1 MIVREDDRPKIGYA
15 RISTADQKLDLQTDA
30 LVKFGVDRDQIYSD
44 QASGSRFDRPGLRS
58 AMKALRPG
66 DTLVVWKLDRL
77 GRSVIDVLEMIK
89 RLSDRDI
96 VLISLTESLDGRTA
110 IGKLMITIL
119 AGFAQM
125 ERDLIIE
132 RTKAGQKASR
142 DRGIVPGRR
151 DKMTPEIEAKAV
163 ALLAEVPPKAMND
176 IARELKPYISRA
188 KFYYWLRDHRDKAAL
203 ADLDRKEIL

>member
-1 MIVREDDRPKIGYA
+1 MRDDGRPKIGYA
-15 RISTADQKLDLQTDA
+15 RISTADQKLDLQMDA
-30 LVKFGVDRDQIYSD
+30 LVKFGMDRERIYSD
-44 QASGSRFDRPGLRS
+44 QMSGSNFTRPGLRS
-58 AMKALRPG
+58 CMKALRPG

-77 GRSVIDVLEMIK
+77 GRSVIDVLDMIK
-89 RLSDRDI
+89 RLTDRDI

-151 DKMTPEIEAKAV
+151 DKMTPEVEAKAI
-163 ALLAEVPPKAMND
+163 ALLAEVPPLAMND
-176 IARELKPYISRA
+176 IARALKDDISRT
-188 KFYYWLRDHRDKAAL
+188 KFFYWLKDYRAKNPPST
-203 ADLDRKEIL
+203 DLEDDE

>member
-1 MIVREDDRPKIGYA
+1 MTDETRPKIGYA
-15 RISTADQKLDLQTDA
+15 RISTGDQKLDLQMDA

-44 QASGSRFDRPGLRS
+44 QASGSKFDRPGLRA
-58 AMKALRPG
+58 AMKALRAG

-77 GRSVIDVLEMIK
+77 GRSVIDVLEMVK
-89 RLSDRDI
+89 RLHDRDI
-96 VLISLTESLDGRTA
+96 HLVSLTESLDGRTA

-142 DRGIVPGRR
+142 ERGIVPGRR
-151 DKMTPEIEAKAV
+151 DKMTPELEAKILE
-163 ALLAEVPPKAMND
+163 LLDEKPPLEMNE
-176 IARELKPYISRA
+176 IARRLKPWISRT
-188 KFYYWLRDHRDKAAL
+188 KFFNWKATRDKSL
-203 ADLDRKEIL
+203 ASEADAKDTL

>member
-1 MIVREDDRPKIGYA
+1 MRDDNRPKIGYA
-15 RISTADQKLDLQTDA
+15 RISTADQKLDLQFDA
-30 LVKFGVDRDQIYSD
+30 LIKFGVDRERIYSD

-58 AMKALRPG
+58 AMKALRAG

-89 RLSDRDI
+89 RLADRDI

-151 DKMTPEIEAKAV
+151 DKMTPEIEAKAI
-163 ALLAEVPPKAMND
+163 ALLAEVPPLAMND
-176 IARELKPYISRA
+176 IARELKPYISRT
-188 KFYYWLRDHRDKAAL
+188 KFFYWLRDYKDKQSL
-203 ADLDRKEIL
+203 ETLDRKEIL

>member
-1 MIVREDDRPKIGYA
+1 MTRC
-15 RISTADQKLDLQTDA
+15 
-30 LVKFGVDRDQIYSD
+30 
-44 QASGSRFDRPGLRS
+44 
-58 AMKALRPG
+58 
-66 DTLVVWKLDRL
+66 VWKLDRL

-89 RLSDRDI
+89 RLADRDI

-151 DKMTPEIEAKAV
+151 DKMTPEIEAKAI
-163 ALLAEVPPKAMND
+163 ALLAEVPPLAMND
-176 IARELKPYISRA
+176 IARELKPYISRT
-188 KFYYWLRDHRDKAAL
+188 KFFYWLRDYKDKQSL
-203 ADLDRKEIL
+203 ETLDRKENYEAYIASKARNYGR

>member
-1 MIVREDDRPKIGYA
+1 
-15 RISTADQKLDLQTDA
+15 
-30 LVKFGVDRDQIYSD
+30 
-44 QASGSRFDRPGLRS
+44 
-58 AMKALRPG
+58 MKALRPG

-89 RLSDRDI
+89 RLSDRDV

-132 RTKAGQKASR
+132 RTLAGQKASR
-142 DRGIVPGRR
+142 ERGIVPGRR
-151 DKMTPEIEAKAV
+151 DKMTPEIEAEALK
-163 ALLAEVPPKAMND
+163 LLAEVPPLEMNE
-176 IARELKPYISRA
+176 IARRLKPYISRT
-188 KFYYWLRDHRDKAAL
+188 KFFYWLRDWRMRQEAA
-203 ADLDRKEIL
+203 ADAKDTI

>member
-1 MIVREDDRPKIGYA
+1 MERPKIGYA
-15 RISTADQKLDLQTDA
+15 RISTGDQRLDLQVDA
-30 LVKFGVDRDQIYSD
+30 LVKFGVERDRIYTDQM
-44 QASGSRFDRPGLRS
+44 SGSKFERPGLRG
-58 AMKALRPG
+58 AMKALRAG

-77 GRSVIDVLEMIK
+77 GRALLTCWRWS
-89 RLSDRDI
+89 SAWHDRDI

-151 DKMTPEIEAKAV
+151 DKMTPEIEAKAI
-163 ALLAEVPPKAMND
+163 ALLEEIPPLEMNE
-176 IARELKPYISRA
+176 IARRLKPYISRT
-188 KFYYWLRDHRDKAAL
+188 KFFYWKKARDERLAAEQE
-203 ADLDRKEIL
+203 RKGIL

>member
-1 MIVREDDRPKIGYA
+1 MMREETRPKIGYA
-15 RISTADQKLDLQTDA
+15 RISTGDQKLDLQIDA
-30 LVKFGVDRDQIYSD
+30 LVKFGVEREQIYSD
-44 QASGSRFDRPGLRS
+44 QASGSKFDRPGLRA
-58 AMKALRPG
+58 AMKELRPG

-89 RLSDRDI
+89 RLSDRDV

-132 RTKAGQKASR
+132 RTLAGQKASR
-142 DRGIVPGRR
+142 ERGIVPGRR
-151 DKMTPEIEAKAV
+151 NKMTPEIEAEAL
-163 ALLAEVPPKAMND
+163 ALLAEVPPLEMNE
-176 IARELKPYISRA
+176 IARRLKPYISRT
-188 KFYYWLRDHRDKAAL
+188 KFFYWLRDYRQRQEAEA
-203 ADLDRKEIL
+203 DRKDTQ